1 MSQKWE
7 PTAGKRSELRPFTGA
22 LHLLDACDVS
32 YFQERYE
39 ISPEFAVGC
48 IKVNR
53 ESGRYAL
60 PIFGPDAIVRG
71 HVLRRPWADAPRQL
85 LCDVPKADTYKHTQ
99 EPLQSHYWGAEGE
112 DRGRSWHSDALVL
125 VEDQLSAIKLA
136 AHGYDSV
143 ALLGVPEVRYSGYSG
158 SDRVME
164 IARRAKDGPVII
176 ALDSDMTEVS
186 FLFAR
191 KWGHAFSS
199 IRVAMLTRDLKDTP
213 AREFREIL

>member
-99 EPLQSHYWGAEGE
+99 EPLQSHYWGAEG
-112 DRGRSWHSDALVL
+112 
-125 VEDQLSAIKLA
+125 
-136 AHGYDSV
+136 
-143 ALLGVPEVRYSGYSG
+143 
-158 SDRVME
+158 
-164 IARRAKDGPVII
+164 
-176 ALDSDMTEVS
+176 
-186 FLFAR
+186 
-191 KWGHAFSS
+191 
-199 IRVAMLTRDLKDTP
+199 
-213 AREFREIL
+213 